1 MTDLSEAQIA
11 LVLERYKKKRDME
24 RTRYHLQKESNPDF
38 LMQNRERAKKYYEK
52 NKDKK
57 KEYYQ
62 KNAEW
67 RKAKTLKNYY
77 LKLSDFLLYLTYWYM
92 KFKKNR
98 IEEFK
103 TKYPDRATMLG
114 LSNGA

>member
-52 NKDKK
+52 NKEKK

-77 LKLSDFLLYLTYWYM
+77 ERAG
-92 KFKKNR
+92 R